1 MSEFQ
6 EEFKVMES
14 VRRVT
19 NAISRTLQKIEMLI
33 GCTCLALLL
42 GLMLFNAAARYLFDF
57 PVVWS
62 DEMNGFFFV
71 WMGFL
76 STCYVMG
83 EDNHMRVT
91 GLVEML
97 PRRVQYILRTIM
109 NVIMIAAFAYY
120 IPGFI
125 KLMGRVTFSG
135 LLRIPLKYVY
145 AILPISFVLLIVH
158 AINNIVNDTCKEM
171 AASRGGK
178 EA

>member
-1 MSEFQ
+1 
-6 EEFKVMES
+6 MES
-14 VRRVT
+14 VRRIT
-19 NAISRTLQKIEMLI
+19 NAISKLLQRIEMFV

-42 GLMLFNAAARYLFDF
+42 GLMLFNAAGRYLFDF

-76 STCYVMG
+76 STAYVMG

-91 GLVEML
+91 GLVDMM
-97 PRRVQYILRTIM
+97 PRRVKYVLRTIM
-109 NVIMIAAFAYY
+109 NVIMIAVFAYY

-135 LLRIPLKYVY
+135 LLRLPLKYVY
-145 AILPISFVLLIVH
+145 SILPISFVLMIIH
-158 AINNIVNDTCKEM
+158 IINNIVNDTCKEI

>member
-1 MSEFQ
+1 
-6 EEFKVMES
+6 MES
-14 VRRVT
+14 IRRVT
-19 NAISRTLQKIEMLI
+19 NAISRTLQKIEMFV
-33 GCTCLALLL
+33 GCTCLGLLL
-42 GLMLFNAAARYLFDF
+42 GLMLFNAAGRYLFDF

-76 STCYVMG
+76 STAYVMG

-97 PRRVQYILRTIM
+97 PRRTQYILRTIM
-109 NVIMIAAFAYY
+109 NVIMICVFAYY
-120 IPGFI
+120 IPGFF

-145 AILPISFVLLIVH
+145 SILPISFVLLIVH
-158 AINNIVNDTCKEM
+158 VINNIVNDTCKEI
-171 AASRGGK
+171 AASRGTK

>member
-1 MSEFQ
+1 
-6 EEFKVMES
+6 MES
-14 VRRVT
+14 VRRIT
-19 NAISRTLQKIEMLI
+19 NAISKTLQKIEMFV

-42 GLMLFNAAARYLFDF
+42 GVMLFNAAGRYLFDF

-76 STCYVMG
+76 STAYVMG

-91 GLVEML
+91 GLVDMM

-109 NVIMIAAFAYY
+109 NVIMIVVFYYY

-145 AILPISFVLLIVH
+145 SILPISFVLLIIHV
-158 AINNIVNDTCKEM
+158 INNIVNDTCKEI
-171 AASRGGK
+171 AASRGKK

>member
-1 MSEFQ
+1 
-6 EEFKVMES
+6 MES
-14 VRRVT
+14 VRRIT
-19 NAISRTLQKIEMLI
+19 NAISKLLQRIEMFV

-42 GLMLFNAAARYLFDF
+42 GLMLFNAAGRYLFDF

-76 STCYVMG
+76 STAYVMG

-91 GLVEML
+91 GLVDMM
-97 PRRVQYILRTIM
+97 PRRVKYVLRTIM
-109 NVIMIAAFAYY
+109 NVIMIAVFAYY

-135 LLRIPLKYVY
+135 LLRLPLKYVY
-145 AILPISFVLLIVH
+145 SILPICFVLMIIH
-158 AINNIVNDTCKEM
+158 IINNIVNDTCNEI
-171 AASRGGK
+171 ATSRGGK

>member
-1 MSEFQ
+1 
-6 EEFKVMES
+6 MES
-14 VRRVT
+14 VRRIT
-19 NAISRTLQKIEMLI
+19 NAISRTLQRIEMFI
-33 GCTCLALLL
+33 GCTCLASLL

-76 STCYVMG
+76 STAYVMG

-97 PRRVQYILRTIM
+97 PRRVQYVIRTIM
-109 NVIMIAAFAYY
+109 NVIMIVVFIYY

-145 AILPISFVLLIVH
+145 SILPISFVLLIVH
-158 AINNIVNDTCKEM
+158 IVNNIVNDTCKEI

>member
-1 MSEFQ
+1 
-6 EEFKVMES
+6 MES
-14 VRRVT
+14 VRRIT
-19 NAISRTLQKIEMLI
+19 NAISKLLQRIEMFV

-42 GLMLFNAAARYLFDF
+42 GLMLFNAAGRYLFDF

-76 STCYVMG
+76 STAYVMG

-91 GLVEML
+91 GLVDMM
-97 PRRVQYILRTIM
+97 PRRVKYVLRTIM
-109 NVIMIAAFAYY
+109 NVIMIAVFAYY

-125 KLMGRVTFSG
+125 KLIGRVTFSG
-135 LLRIPLKYVY
+135 LLRLPLKYVY
-145 AILPISFVLLIVH
+145 SILPICFVLMIIH
-158 AINNIVNDTCKEM
+158 IINNIVNDTCNEI

>member
-1 MSEFQ
+1 
-6 EEFKVMES
+6 MES
-14 VRRVT
+14 VRRIT
-19 NAISRTLQKIEMLI
+19 NAISKLLQRIEMFV

-42 GLMLFNAAARYLFDF
+42 GLMHFNAAGRYLFDF

-76 STCYVMG
+76 STAYVMG

-91 GLVEML
+91 GLVDMM
-97 PRRVQYILRTIM
+97 PRRVKYVLRTIM
-109 NVIMIAAFAYY
+109 NVIMIAVFAYY

-135 LLRIPLKYVY
+135 LMRLPLKYVY
-145 AILPISFVLLIVH
+145 SILPISFVLLIIH
-158 AINNIVNDTCKEM
+158 IINNIVNDTCKEI

>member
-1 MSEFQ
+1 
-6 EEFKVMES
+6 MES
-14 VRRVT
+14 VRRIT
-19 NAISRTLQKIEMLI
+19 NAISKLLQRIEMFV

-42 GLMLFNAAARYLFDF
+42 GLMLFNAAGRYLFDF

-76 STCYVMG
+76 STAYVMG

-91 GLVEML
+91 GLVDMM
-97 PRRVQYILRTIM
+97 PRRVQYILRTVM
-109 NVIMIAAFAYY
+109 NVIMIAVFAYY

-135 LLRIPLKYVY
+135 LMRLPLKYVY
-145 AILPISFVLLIVH
+145 SILPISFVLLIIH
-158 AINNIVNDTCKEM
+158 IINNIVNDTCKEI

>member
-1 MSEFQ
+1 MFAQ
-6 EEFKVMES
+6 EESKAMES
-14 VRRVT
+14 VRRIT
-19 NAISRTLQKIEMLI
+19 NAISRTLQRIEMFI
-33 GCTCLALLL
+33 GCTCLASLL

-76 STCYVMG
+76 STAYVMG

-97 PRRVQYILRTIM
+97 PRRVQYVIRTIM
-109 NVIMIAAFAYY
+109 NVIMIAVFIYY

-145 AILPISFVLLIVH
+145 SILPISFVLLIVH
-158 AINNIVNDTCKEM
+158 VVNNIVNDTCKEIS
-171 AASRGGK
+171 ARRGEK

>member
-1 MSEFQ
+1 
-6 EEFKVMES
+6 MES
-14 VRRVT
+14 VRRIT
-19 NAISRTLQKIEMLI
+19 NAISKLLQRIEMFV

-42 GLMLFNAAARYLFDF
+42 GLMLFNAAGRYLFDF

-76 STCYVMG
+76 STAYVMG

-91 GLVEML
+91 GLVDMM
-97 PRRVQYILRTIM
+97 PRRVKYVLRTIM
-109 NVIMIAAFAYY
+109 NVIMIAVFAYY

-135 LLRIPLKYVY
+135 LLRLPLKYVY
-145 AILPISFVLLIVH
+145 SILPISFVLMIIH
-158 AINNIVNDTCKEM
+158 IINNIVNDTCNEI

>member
-1 MSEFQ
+1 
-6 EEFKVMES
+6 MES
-14 VRRVT
+14 VRRIT
-19 NAISRTLQKIEMLI
+19 NAISKTLQKIEMLL
-33 GCTCLALLL
+33 GCTFLALLL
-42 GLMLFNAAARYLFDF
+42 GLMLFNAAGRYLFDF

-76 STCYVMG
+76 STAYVMG

-97 PRRVQYILRTIM
+97 PRRVQYVLRTIM
-109 NVIMIAAFAYY
+109 NVIMIIVFIYY

-135 LLRIPLKYVY
+135 LMRLPLKYVY
-145 AILPISFVLLIVH
+145 SILPISFVLLIIHV
-158 AINNIVNDTCKEM
+158 INNIVNDTCNEI
-171 AASRGGK
+171 AASCGKK

>member
-1 MSEFQ
+1 M
-6 EEFKVMES
+6 
-14 VRRVT
+14 
-19 NAISRTLQKIEMLI
+19 
-33 GCTCLALLL
+33 
-42 GLMLFNAAARYLFDF
+42 DF

-76 STCYVMG
+76 STAYVMG

-91 GLVEML
+91 GLVDMM
-97 PRRVQYILRTIM
+97 PRRVKYVLRTIM
-109 NVIMIAAFAYY
+109 NVIMIAVFAYY

-135 LLRIPLKYVY
+135 LLRLPLKYVY
-145 AILPISFVLLIVH
+145 SILPICFVLMIIH
-158 AINNIVNDTCKEM
+158 IINNIVNDTCNEI

>member
-1 MSEFQ
+1 
-6 EEFKVMES
+6 MES
-14 VRRVT
+14 VRRIT
-19 NAISRTLQKIEMLI
+19 NAISKLLQRIEMFV

-42 GLMLFNAAARYLFDF
+42 GLMLFNAAGRYLFDF

-76 STCYVMG
+76 STAYVMG

-91 GLVEML
+91 GLVDMM
-97 PRRVQYILRTIM
+97 PRRVQYILRTLM
-109 NVIMIAAFAYY
+109 NVIMIAVFVYY

-135 LLRIPLKYVY
+135 LLRLPLKYVY
-145 AILPISFVLLIVH
+145 SILPISFVLMIIH
-158 AINNIVNDTCKEM
+158 IINNIVNDTCKEI

>member
-1 MSEFQ
+1 
-6 EEFKVMES
+6 MES
-14 VRRVT
+14 VRRIT
-19 NAISRTLQKIEMLI
+19 NAISKTLQKIEMFV

-42 GLMLFNAAARYLFDF
+42 GLMLFNAAGRYLFDF
-57 PVVWS
+57 PGVWS

-76 STCYVMG
+76 STAYVMG

-91 GLVEML
+91 GLVDMM

-109 NVIMIAAFAYY
+109 NVIMIVVFYYY

-145 AILPISFVLLIVH
+145 SILPISFVLLIIHV
-158 AINNIVNDTCKEM
+158 INNIVNDTCKEI
-171 AASRGGK
+171 AASRGKK

>member
-1 MSEFQ
+1 
-6 EEFKVMES
+6 MES
-14 VRRVT
+14 VRRIT
-19 NAISRTLQKIEMLI
+19 NAISKLLQRIEMFV

-42 GLMLFNAAARYLFDF
+42 GLMLFNAAGRYLFDF

-76 STCYVMG
+76 STAYVMG

-91 GLVEML
+91 GLVDMM
-97 PRRVQYILRTIM
+97 PRRVKYVLRTIM
-109 NVIMIAAFAYY
+109 NVIMIAVFAYY

-135 LLRIPLKYVY
+135 LLRLPLKYVY
-145 AILPISFVLLIVH
+145 SILPICFVLMIIH
-158 AINNIVNDTCKEM
+158 IINNIVNDICNEI

>member
-1 MSEFQ
+1 
-6 EEFKVMES
+6 MES
-14 VRRVT
+14 VRRIT
-19 NAISRTLQKIEMLI
+19 NAISKMLQRIEMFV

-42 GLMLFNAAARYLFDF
+42 GLMLFNAAGRYLFDF

-76 STCYVMG
+76 STAYVMG

-91 GLVEML
+91 GLVDMM
-97 PRRVQYILRTIM
+97 PRRVKYVLRTIM
-109 NVIMIAAFAYY
+109 NVIMIAVFAYY

-135 LLRIPLKYVY
+135 LLRLPLKYVY
-145 AILPISFVLLIVH
+145 SILPICFVLMIIH
-158 AINNIVNDTCKEM
+158 IINNIVNDTCNEI

>member
-1 MSEFQ
+1 
-6 EEFKVMES
+6 MES
-14 VRRVT
+14 IRRVT
-19 NAISRTLQKIEMLI
+19 NAISKLLQRIEMFV

-42 GLMLFNAAARYLFDF
+42 GLMLFNAAGRYLFDF

-76 STCYVMG
+76 STAYVMG

-91 GLVEML
+91 GLVDMM
-97 PRRVQYILRTIM
+97 PRRMQYILRTLM
-109 NVIMIAAFAYY
+109 NVIMIVVFAYY

-135 LLRIPLKYVY
+135 LMRLPLKYVY
-145 AILPISFVLLIVH
+145 SILPISFVLMIIH
-158 AINNIVNDTCKEM
+158 IINNIVNDTCKEI

>member
-1 MSEFQ
+1 
-6 EEFKVMES
+6 MES
-14 VRRVT
+14 VRRIT
-19 NAISRTLQKIEMLI
+19 NAISKLLQRIEMFV

-42 GLMLFNAAARYLFDF
+42 GLMLFNAAGRYLFDF

-76 STCYVMG
+76 STAYVMG

-91 GLVEML
+91 GLVDMM
-97 PRRVQYILRTIM
+97 PRRVKYVLRTIM
-109 NVIMIAAFAYY
+109 NVIMIAVFAYY

-135 LLRIPLKYVY
+135 LMRLPLKYVY
-145 AILPISFVLLIVH
+145 SILPISFVLLIIH
-158 AINNIVNDTCKEM
+158 IINNIVNDTCKEI

>member
-1 MSEFQ
+1 
-6 EEFKVMES
+6 MES
-14 VRRVT
+14 IRRVT
-19 NAISRTLQKIEMLI
+19 NAVSKLLQRIEMFV

-42 GLMLFNAAARYLFDF
+42 GLMLFNAAGRYLFDF

-76 STCYVMG
+76 STAYVMG

-91 GLVEML
+91 GLVDMM
-97 PRRVQYILRTIM
+97 PRRVQYILRTLM
-109 NVIMIAAFAYY
+109 NVIMIAVFAYY

-135 LLRIPLKYVY
+135 LMRLPLKYVY
-145 AILPISFVLLIVH
+145 SILPISFVLLIIH
-158 AINNIVNDTCKEM
+158 IINNIVNDTCKEI

>member
-1 MSEFQ
+1 
-6 EEFKVMES
+6 MES
-14 VRRVT
+14 VRRIT
-19 NAISRTLQKIEMLI
+19 NAISKTLQKIEMFV

-42 GLMLFNAAARYLFDF
+42 GLMLFNAAGRYLFDF

-76 STCYVMG
+76 STAYVMG

-97 PRRVQYILRTIM
+97 PRRVQYVIRTIM
-109 NVIMIAAFAYY
+109 NVIMIIAFIYY

-145 AILPISFVLLIVH
+145 SILPISFGLLIVH
-158 AINNIVNDTCKEM
+158 IVNNIVNDTCKEI
-171 AASRGGK
+171 AARNGEK

>member
-1 MSEFQ
+1 
-6 EEFKVMES
+6 MES
-14 VRRVT
+14 VRRIT
-19 NAISRTLQKIEMLI
+19 NAISKLLQRIEMFV

-42 GLMLFNAAARYLFDF
+42 GMMLFNAAGRYLFDF

-76 STCYVMG
+76 STAYVMG

-91 GLVEML
+91 GLVDMM
-97 PRRVQYILRTIM
+97 PRRVKYVLRTIM
-109 NVIMIAAFAYY
+109 NVIMIAVFAYY

-135 LLRIPLKYVY
+135 LLRLPLKYVY
-145 AILPISFVLLIVH
+145 SILPICFVLMIIH
-158 AINNIVNDTCKEM
+158 IINNIVNDTCNEI

>member
-1 MSEFQ
+1 
-6 EEFKVMES
+6 MES
-14 VRRVT
+14 VRRIT
-19 NAISRTLQKIEMLI
+19 NAISKTLQKIEMFV

-42 GLMLFNAAARYLFDF
+42 GLMLFNAAGRYLFDF

-76 STCYVMG
+76 STAYVMG

-91 GLVEML
+91 GLVDMM
-97 PRRVQYILRTIM
+97 PRRVQYILRTVM
-109 NVIMIAAFAYY
+109 NVIMIAVFAYY

-135 LLRIPLKYVY
+135 LLRLPLKYVY
-145 AILPISFVLLIVH
+145 SILPICFVLMIIH
-158 AINNIVNDTCKEM
+158 IINIIVNDTCNEI

-178 EA
+178 GA

>member
-1 MSEFQ
+1 MLMTIQ
-6 EEFKVMES
+6 KM
-14 VRRVT
+14 T
-19 NAISRTLQKIEMLI
+19 NTVSRTLQKIEMLL
-33 GCTCLALLL
+33 GCTCLGLLL
-42 GLMLFNAAARYLFDF
+42 GLMLFNAAGRYLFDF

-76 STCYVMG
+76 STAYVMG

-97 PRRVQYILRTIM
+97 PRRVQYIIRTIM
-109 NVIMIAAFAYY
+109 NVIMVIVFIYY

-125 KLMGRVTFSG
+125 KLMSRVTFSG

-145 AILPISFVLLIVH
+145 SILPICFVLLIIHV
-158 AINNIVNDTCKEM
+158 INNIVNDTCNEM
-171 AASRGGK
+171 AASRGVK

>member
-1 MSEFQ
+1 
-6 EEFKVMES
+6 MES
-14 VRRVT
+14 VRRIT
-19 NAISRTLQKIEMLI
+19 NAISKLLQRIEMFV

-42 GLMLFNAAARYLFDF
+42 GLMLFNAAGRYLFDF

-76 STCYVMG
+76 STAYVMG

-91 GLVEML
+91 GLVDMM
-97 PRRVQYILRTIM
+97 PRRVQYILRTLM
-109 NVIMIAAFAYY
+109 NVIMIVVFAYY
-120 IPGFI
+120 IPGFL

-135 LLRIPLKYVY
+135 LLRLPLKYVY
-145 AILPISFVLLIVH
+145 SILPISFVLLIIHIV
-158 AINNIVNDTCKEM
+158 NNIVNDTCKEI

>member
-1 MSEFQ
+1 
-6 EEFKVMES
+6 MES
-14 VRRVT
+14 VRRIT
-19 NAISRTLQKIEMLI
+19 NAISKLLQRIEMFV

-42 GLMLFNAAARYLFDF
+42 GLMLFNAAGRYLFDF

-76 STCYVMG
+76 STAYVMG

-91 GLVEML
+91 GLVDMM

-109 NVIMIAAFAYY
+109 NVIMIAVFAYY
-120 IPGFI
+120 IPGFL

-135 LLRIPLKYVY
+135 LLRLPLKYVY
-145 AILPISFVLLIVH
+145 SILPISFVLLIIHIV
-158 AINNIVNDTCKEM
+158 NNIVNDTCKEI